1 MNNRR
6 RKKLSQRLVLAA
18 GLGRTAEVGALLRA
32 GAPAQTYDSEGSTP
46 LYAAS
51 VHGDADSV
59 RLLLAAGALPDTESG
74 DRTEGTPLCGAAC
87 WGHAGAVRELLTYG
101 ADPRLREDGGSG
113 RSPLEWAR
121 TGPYPETVRLLE
133 EAGA

>member
-6 RKKLSQRLVLAA
+6 RKKLARRLVWAA
-18 GLGRTAEVGALLRA
+18 RLGHTAEVRALLRV
-32 GAPAQTYDSEGSTP
+32 GAPAQAYDSEGSTP

-51 VHGDADSV
+51 VHGDAVAV
-59 RLLLAAGALPDTESG
+59 RLLLAAGALPDSESG
-74 DRTEGTPLCGAAC
+74 GGTEGTPLCGAAC
-87 WGHAGAVRELLTYG
+87 WGHAGAVRELLGYG

>member
-6 RKKLSQRLVLAA
+6 RKKLARRLVWA
-18 GLGRTAEVGALLRA
+18 GRLGRTAEVRALLRA
-32 GAPAQTYDSEGSTP
+32 GAPAQACDSEGSTP

-51 VHGDADSV
+51 VHGDAESV

-74 DRTEGTPLCGAAC
+74 DGTEGTPLCGAAC
-87 WGHAGAVRELLTYG
+87 WGHDDAVRELLAYG
-101 ADPRLREDGGSG
+101 ADPRLREDGGTG

-121 TGPYPETVRLLE
+121 TGPYPETVRLLKD
-133 EAGA
+133 AGA

>member
-6 RKKLSQRLVLAA
+6 RKKLSRRLVWAA
-18 GLGRTAEVGALLRA
+18 RLGGAGEVAALLRE
-32 GAPAQTYDSEGSTP
+32 GAPAQTCDSEGSTP
-46 LYAAS
+46 LYAAA

-74 DRTEGTPLCGAAC
+74 DGTEGTPLCGAAC
-87 WGHAGAVRELLTYG
+87 WGHSDAVRELLAYG

-113 RSPLEWAR
+113 HSPLEWAR

>member
-6 RKKLSQRLVLAA
+6 RKKVSRRLVWAA
-18 GLGRTAEVGALLRA
+18 RLGRTAEVGALLRA

-51 VHGDADSV
+51 VHGDATAV

-74 DRTEGTPLCGAAC
+74 DGTEGTPLCGAAC
-87 WGHAGAVRELLTYG
+87 WGHAGAVRELLAYG
-101 ADPRLREDGGSG
+101 ADPHLREDGGSG

>member
-6 RKKLSQRLVLAA
+6 RKKLSRRLVWAA
-18 GLGRTAEVGALLRA
+18 RLGGPAEVAALLRG

-51 VHGDADSV
+51 VQGDADSV
-59 RLLLAAGALPDTESG
+59 RLLLVAGALPDTESG
-74 DRTEGTPLCGAAC
+74 DGTEGTPLCGAAC
-87 WGHAGAVRELLTYG
+87 WGHAGAVRELLAYG

-113 RSPLEWAR
+113 HSPLEWAR

>member
-6 RKKLSQRLVLAA
+6 RKKLSRRLVWAA
-18 GLGRTAEVGALLRA
+18 RLGGAREVAALLRG
-32 GAPAQTYDSEGSTP
+32 GAPAQTCDSEGSTP
-46 LYAAS
+46 LYAAA

-74 DRTEGTPLCGAAC
+74 DGTEGTPLCGAAC
-87 WGHAGAVRELLTYG
+87 WGHSDAVRELLAYG

-113 RSPLEWAR
+113 HSPLEWAR